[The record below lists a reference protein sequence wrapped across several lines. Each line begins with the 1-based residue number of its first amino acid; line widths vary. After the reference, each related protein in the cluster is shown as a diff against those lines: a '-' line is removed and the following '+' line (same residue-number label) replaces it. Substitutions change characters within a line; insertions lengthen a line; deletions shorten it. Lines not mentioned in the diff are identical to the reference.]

1 MVKETVIS
9 AKTIEAAVEQGAAEL
24 GTDLASVEFEVLEQP
39 SKGFLGIGASN
50 AKVRVYIHVTPASK
64 AVAFMETVLVDMGL
78 TAQVSVKEEKEDEAT
93 LVVSGKGLGSLI
105 GRHGDVLDS
114 LQYLASLAAN
124 RVYDGFYRITLDVE
138 GYREKREETLRRL
151 AQKQAEKVLKFKR
164 SFALEPMNPYERRI
178 IHTEIQK
185 IAGVA
190 TYSIGQDTERR
201 IVICLEGKEKNR
213 K

>member
-1 MVKETVIS
+1 MVKEVIVS
-9 AKTIEAAVEQGAAEL
+9 AKTIEAAVEQGASQL
-24 GTDLASVEFEVLEQP
+24 GADLSSVQYEVLEQP
-39 SKGFLGIGASN
+39 SKGFLGIGASD
-50 AKVRVYIHVTPASK
+50 AKVRVYKEIIPAEK
-64 AVAFMETVLVDMGL
+64 AVAFLQTVLSDMGL
-78 TAQVSVKEEKEDEAT
+78 TAEISIKNTEEDGAT
-93 LVVSGKGLGSLI
+93 LTVSGKGLGSLI
-105 GRHGDVLDS
+105 GRHGEVLDS
-114 LQYLASLAAN
+114 LQYLSSLAAN

-151 AQKQAEKVLKFKR
+151 AQRQAEKVLKFKR

-185 IAGVA
+185 IAGVS
-190 TYSIGQDTERR
+190 TYSIGQDNERR

>member
-1 MVKETVIS
+1 MVKEIIVT
-9 AKTIEAAVEQGAAEL
+9 AKTVVEAIEKGAAEL
-24 GTDLASVEFEVLEQP
+24 GTDLASVQHEVITQP
-39 SKGFLGIGASN
+39 SKGFLGLGACD
-50 AKVRVYIHVTPASK
+50 AKVRVYIEVTPADK
-64 AVAFMETVLVDMGL
+64 ACDFIRTVLSDMEL
-78 TAQVSVKEEKEDEAT
+78 TAQVTVKSVEEDGAT
-93 LVVSGKGLGSLI
+93 LVVSGNGLGSLI
-105 GRHGDVLDS
+105 GRHGEVLDS

-124 RVYDGFYRITLDVE
+124 RVYDGFYRITLDIE

-151 AQKQAEKVLKFKR
+151 ASRQAEKVLKYKK

-185 IAGVA
+185 IAGVS
-190 TYSIGQDTERR
+190 TYSIGQDAERR

>member
-1 MVKETVIS
+1 MVREAIVS
-9 AKTIEAAVEQGAAEL
+9 AKTIEAAVELGAQEL
-24 GTDLASVEFEVLEQP
+24 GTELTSVEFEVLEQP
-39 SKGFLGIGASN
+39 SKGFLGFGASD
-50 AKVRVYIHVTPASK
+50 AKVRVYIQVTPASK
-64 AVAFMETVLVDMGL
+64 AVEFVEKVLGDMGL
-78 TAQVSVKEEKEDEAT
+78 TAQVSVKEEKKDEAT
-93 LVVSGKGLGSLI
+93 LIVSGNGLGSLI
-105 GRHGDVLDS
+105 GRHGEVLDS

-164 SFALEPMNPYERRI
+164 SFALEPMNPYERRV

-190 TYSIGQDTERR
+190 TYSIGQDSERR

>member
-50 AKVRVYIHVTPASK
+50 AKVRVYIQVTPASK

-190 TYSIGQDTERR
+190 TYTIGQDTERR

>member
-50 AKVRVYIHVTPASK
+50 AKVRVYIQVTPASK

-124 RVYDGFYRITLDVE
+124 RVYDGFYRMTLDVE

>member
-1 MVKETVIS
+1 MVREAIVS
-9 AKTIEAAVEQGAAEL
+9 AKTIEAAVELGAQEL
-24 GTDLASVEFEVLEQP
+24 GTDLTSVEFEVLEQP

-50 AKVRVYIHVTPASK
+50 AKVRVYIQITPASK
-64 AVAFMETVLVDMGL
+64 AVEFVEKVLGDMGL
-78 TAQVSVKEEKEDEAT
+78 TAQVSVKEEKKDEAT

-105 GRHGDVLDS
+105 GRHGEVLDS

-164 SFALEPMNPYERRI
+164 SFALEPMNPYERRV

-190 TYSIGQDTERR
+190 TYSIGQDAERR

>member
-1 MVKETVIS
+1 MVKEIVVS
-9 AKTIEAAVEQGAAEL
+9 AKTIEAAVEKGASEL
-24 GTDLASVEFEVLEQP
+24 GADLSSVEYEVLEQP
-39 SKGFLGIGASN
+39 SKGFLGIGASD
-50 AKVRVYIHVTPASK
+50 AKVRVYMQLIPADK
-64 AVAFMETVLVDMGL
+64 AVAFIETVLSDMGL
-78 TAQVSVKEEKEDEAT
+78 TATVSIKSVEDDGAT
-93 LVVSGKGLGSLI
+93 LTVSGKGLGSLI
-105 GRHGDVLDS
+105 GRHGEVLDS

-178 IHTEIQK
+178 IHTEVQK

>member
-50 AKVRVYIHVTPASK
+50 AKVRVYIQVTPASK
-64 AVAFMETVLVDMGL
+64 AVAFMETMLVDMGL

>member
-1 MVKETVIS
+1 MVRETVIS
-9 AKTIEAAVEQGAAEL
+9 AKTIEAAVEQGAGEL

-50 AKVRVYIHVTPASK
+50 AKVRVYIQVTPASK
-64 AVAFMETVLVDMGL
+64 AVEFVEKVLVDMGL

-164 SFALEPMNPYERRI
+164 SFALEPMNPYERRV

-190 TYSIGQDTERR
+190 TYSIGQDAERR

>member
-1 MVKETVIS
+1 MVRETVIS

-50 AKVRVYIHVTPASK
+50 AKVRVYIQVTPASK
-64 AVAFMETVLVDMGL
+64 AVEFVEKVLVDMGL
-78 TAQVSVKEEKEDEAT
+78 TAQVSVKEEKEDETT

-164 SFALEPMNPYERRI
+164 SFALEPMNPYERRV

-190 TYSIGQDTERR
+190 TYSIGQDAERR

>member
-50 AKVRVYIHVTPASK
+50 AKVRVYIQVTPASK

-78 TAQVSVKEEKEDEAT
+78 TAQVSVKEENEDEAT

>member
-50 AKVRVYIHVTPASK
+50 AKVRVYIQVTPASK

>member
-1 MVKETVIS
+1 MVRETVIS
-9 AKTIEAAVEQGAAEL
+9 AKTIEAAVEQGASEL

-39 SKGFLGIGASN
+39 SKGFFGIGASN
-50 AKVRVYIHVTPASK
+50 AKVRVYIQITPASK
-64 AVAFMETVLVDMGL
+64 AIEFVEKVLVDMGL
-78 TAQVSVKEEKEDEAT
+78 TAQVSIKEEKEDEAT

-164 SFALEPMNPYERRI
+164 SFALEPMNPYERRV

-190 TYSIGQDTERR
+190 TYSIGQDAERR

>member
-1 MVKETVIS
+1 MVREAIVS
-9 AKTIEAAVEQGAAEL
+9 AKTIEAAVEQGAQEL
-24 GTDLASVEFEVLEQP
+24 GTDLTSVEFEVLEQP

-50 AKVRVYIHVTPASK
+50 AKVRVYIQVTPASK
-64 AVAFMETVLVDMGL
+64 AVEFVEKVLVDMGL
-78 TAQVSVKEEKEDEAT
+78 TAQVSVKEEKTDEAT

-164 SFALEPMNPYERRI
+164 SFALEPMNPYERRV

>member
-50 AKVRVYIHVTPASK
+50 AKVRVYIQVTPASK

-138 GYREKREETLRRL
+138 GYREKREETLRRR